1 MTLHFRRVPIWI
13 LLNLIGMATYLR
25 LGSDLWT
32 LPGLRHMEEF
42 SPIES
47 EAKRGQSR
55 HAKKYL
61 A

>member
-1 MTLHFRRVPIWI
+1 MLVRISLSLKNTVCPQWVLDS
-13 LLNLIGMATYLR
+13 IGERNT
-25 LGSDLWT
+25 
-32 LPGLRHMEEF
+32 LRHMEEF

-55 HAKKYL
+55 YTKKYL